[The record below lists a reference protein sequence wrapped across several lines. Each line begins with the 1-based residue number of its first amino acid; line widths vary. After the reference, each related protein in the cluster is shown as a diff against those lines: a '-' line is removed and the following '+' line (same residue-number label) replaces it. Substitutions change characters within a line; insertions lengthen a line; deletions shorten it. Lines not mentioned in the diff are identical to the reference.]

1 MKSTTLIL
9 FSLATTTLSLAGCGA
24 PDPATGS
31 VLQAQRCP
39 PAGCDG
45 PPDPGDPNPKPPK
58 DPPPPQ
64 PDPAKWRTAYIPIS
78 YVASMMNDVLGNT
91 LAQIS
96 QTTGPALAI
105 PSKVCQRTTQSAADE
120 QECKDACNSDPQ
132 LTLAQKT
139 QCRANCA
146 STTTCTNVCGSY
158 YTTSYLRWGP
168 AAAAASVTN
177 STTYC
182 DQTTCP
188 ACATRTQVASLKNI
202 DLSAKI
208 PRLHADIPVT
218 GASIDCSINQWQF
231 AAQGNIAVESTNDTI
246 YVTIPGK
253 TGNPAIHCTNAPDPT
268 VDDLALQVKFQFP
281 WGPGSV
287 LTHATLLGDWHVI
300 PGIDLLADID
310 GRIGSAIDDATFP
323 TLNSVDAQQALLG
336 VFGGLT
342 EQYVTKVLGQQ
353 FDRFGDVEPQYGQL
367 KVGYWIK

>member
-1 MKSTTLIL
+1 MAPAQVTSGRL
-9 FSLATTTLSLAGCGA
+9 FSLATTTLSLAGCDA
-24 PDPATGS
+24 PDFATGS

-39 PAGCDG
+39 PAGCEG

-78 YVASMMNDVLGNT
+78 YVASTMNDVLSNT

-105 PSKVCQRTTQSAADE
+105 PSKVCQRTAQSAADE
-120 QECKDACNSDPQ
+120 QDCKDACNSDPQ
-132 LTLAQKT
+132 LTLAQKA
-139 QCRANCA
+139 QCRTNCA
-146 STTTCTNVCGSY
+146 SKTTCTNVCGSY

-168 AAAAASVTN
+168 AAAAASVKN
-177 STTYC
+177 SNSYC

-188 ACATRTQVASLKNI
+188 SCPTRTQVANLKNI

-218 GASIDCSINQWQF
+218 GASIDCSI
-231 AAQGNIAVESTNDTI
+231 
-246 YVTIPGK
+246 
-253 TGNPAIHCTNAPDPT
+253 
-268 VDDLALQVKFQFP
+268 
-281 WGPGSV
+281 
-287 LTHATLLGDWHVI
+287 
-300 PGIDLLADID
+300 
-310 GRIGSAIDDATFP
+310 P